1 MPGSEPTDRAPAAPS
16 TLGSTALTIA
26 AASPTTTP
34 GFTSTLAVRPA
45 PMPRRLITHTE
56 HREGEGWLSL
66 EMHDLFTVIRV
77 DAERI
82 GDALTHAL
90 ERMLDTALDRGAA
103 IVVALNDQRALT
115 GQAMKAL
122 IDAARQHADFA
133 LAGVSPEAED
143 AIAALDPASRVRTAP
158 DVTTA
163 LRNMR
168 RKVA

>member
-1 MPGSEPTDRAPAAPS
+1 
-16 TLGSTALTIA
+16 LTIA